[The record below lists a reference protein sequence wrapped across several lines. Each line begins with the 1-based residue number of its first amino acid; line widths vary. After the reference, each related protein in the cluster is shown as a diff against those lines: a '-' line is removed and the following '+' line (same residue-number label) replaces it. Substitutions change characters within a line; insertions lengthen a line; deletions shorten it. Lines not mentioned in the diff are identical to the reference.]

1 MQVSVFADVCALR
14 LGTGHRAAACG
25 VRGCMLVPLFA
36 HPDPGLMGPVAIL
49 ELVQRGCDVACFPA
63 LFNWLGEKLPVRWL
77 C

>member
-1 MQVSVFADVCALR
+1 
-14 LGTGHRAAACG
+14 
-25 VRGCMLVPLFA
+25 MLVPLFA